1 MLYLDNAAT
10 TPLLPEVRKVMI
22 NYMVDNFGNPS
33 SIYKIGRMNKI
44 AVEEAR
50 KSIAET
56 IGACPDDIFFT
67 SGGTESDNWVLES
80 AAESAT
86 ESDSA
91 HIIVYSL
98 RKGAVMWIILKLIKM
113 GLLIPMILYRKY
125 VMIQSLYQ

>member
-50 KSIAET
+50 KSIAKT

-91 HIIVYSL
+91 HIIV
-98 RKGAVMWIILKLIKM
+98 GAVMWIILKLIKM

>member
-10 TPLLPEVRKVMI
+10 TPLLPEVRKVMM

-56 IGACPDDIFFT
+56 IGACTDDIFFT

-80 AAESAT
+80 AAESA
-86 ESDSA
+86 E
-91 HIIVYSL
+91 
-98 RKGAVMWIILKLIKM
+98 
-113 GLLIPMILYRKY
+113 
-125 VMIQSLYQ
+125 